1 MSNGERMLTLVNNL
15 LDQAQIEAGQINI
28 RINPFEVRK
37 LVDDVVST
45 MRVLT
50 EQKGID
56 LVYTIADDV
65 PAEMESDQQRLHQ
78 VVMNLVGNAVK
89 FTDKGQVAIRVFR
102 QDELHWGM
110 DISDTGIGIPDDA
123 QAFVF
128 ETFRQVNDPST
139 RKHQGSGLGLSIV
152 KQLVELLHG
161 TITLESKMGEGT
173 TFHVVLP
180 VSAPVLETA

>member
-1 MSNGERMLTLVNNL
+1 
-15 LDQAQIEAGQINI
+15 
-28 RINPFEVRK
+28 
-37 LVDDVVST
+37 
-45 MRVLT
+45 
-50 EQKGID
+50 
-56 LVYTIADDV
+56 
-65 PAEMESDQQRLHQ
+65 
-78 VVMNLVGNAVK
+78 
-89 FTDKGQVAIRVFR
+89 
-102 QDELHWGM
+102 M

-123 QAFVF
+123 QAYVF

-161 TITLESKMGEGT
+161 TITLESKLGEGT